1 MAQDAWPESRDQLL
15 QDIEN
20 FALHGGLPKNEAAVG
35 AERVSTSV
43 AKSVAATGDTN
54 AVQAAPPVAAT
65 PRASAT
71 PATGTQPS
79 AATSSG
85 LLAQL
90 KQQAEAKLA
99 GEEQQSSQL
108 TRWQTEVSAA
118 LQRAF
123 LYFDEFAKQLN
134 VLKPAYEKAYPFFG
148 VVDFDG
154 LHWEEGRADYR
165 LQPVSTEERIF
176 EQATLRFRLLADKR
190 FRVSR
195 ENPAQEKLRKALFD
209 HGIVFTVD
217 EEKNDR
223 ARVEKAT
230 FTFPC
235 EIKAG
240 LSIAGDAA
248 QGELV
253 LKLRNIERFG
263 MMELRTTPAA
273 LNATALDELATL
285 ILGKALRLE
294 RFRRVS

>member
-20 FALHGGLPKNEAAVG
+20 FALHGGVSKNEQLAEAMPKSAPILAAVPVVAG
-35 AERVSTSV
+35 ATHTTNTV
-43 AKSVAATGDTN
+43 SVAAHAD
-54 AVQAAPPVAAT
+54 ASAVAASPVST
-65 PRASAT
+65 
-71 PATGTQPS
+71 
-79 AATSSG
+79 G

-108 TRWQTEVSAA
+108 SRWQEAMSAA

-134 VLKPAYEKAYPFFG
+134 VLKPAYGKTYPFFG
-148 VVDFDG
+148 VVDFDE
-154 LHWEEGRADYR
+154 LHWQEGRADYR

-176 EQATLRFRLLADKR
+176 EQATLRFRLVADKK
-190 FRVSR
+190 FRVSQ

-240 LSIAGDAA
+240 LLITGDAV

-263 MMELRTTPAA
+263 MMELRTTPEA
-273 LNATALDELATL
+273 LDTAALDELARL
-285 ILGKALRLE
+285 ILGQAGQALRLE
-294 RFRRVS
+294 RFRRIS